1 MADRLHLTEDEED
14 IVRTLVRMS
23 LKTEFRVRGGCCS
36 DKPGGFI
43 VSRIIP
49 LIPKTPVT

>member
-23 LKTEFRVRGGCCS
+23 LKTEFRVKGVAVATSLGGS
-36 DKPGGFI
+36 
-43 VSRIIP
+43 
-49 LIPKTPVT
+49 